1 MEDDDLYDGYNDF
14 NSAFNTDVTKIK
26 MTWLYIKKY
35 IIFAYHFI
43 VRT

>member
-26 MTWLYIKKY
+26 TIGLSKKIYYICLSFY
-35 IIFAYHFI
+35 C
-43 VRT
+43 